1 MRVAKISPIKNIAFA
16 AGKMKYIVTS
26 RKNKTAVATDRK
38 IAKTIDVCENIQCG
52 WGVLLL
58 IAAFVVGSYGFMD
71 TVVSTNATVHR
82 AAANDIDLKN
92 LRDPR
97 LRVQRFVRPCSLE
110 GIISRNRSSDE
121 TWGEAGTKQSQ
132 TTTRRQEWRSYR
144 FRHLPRSDDVPQQS
158 G

>member
-71 TVVSTNATVHR
+71 TVVSTNASRHQVR
-82 AAANDIDLKN
+82 ASDATLSRAPDRELWCTT
-92 LRDPR
+92 L
-97 LRVQRFVRPCSLE
+97 FVTLPARCRPHCTSILF
-110 GIISRNRSSDE
+110 
-121 TWGEAGTKQSQ
+121 AGQ
-132 TTTRRQEWRSYR
+132 
-144 FRHLPRSDDVPQQS
+144 
-158 G
+158 